1 MANNK
6 TSKAIQTAIDETMEQ
21 VKEYNQTISRNYYKS
36 LLSNAS
42 LPVCYINDDGKDI
55 NIYHIAV
62 SVATGSYQAKRIRD
76 SRPTLYGQMIEDCIS
91 VAMLALLG
99 AKKPTLKRGTKTES
113 LKAINNEIKKSY
125 YYSIATDAVAT
136 YIAANEA
143 YSIDAAI
150 RRAIREL
157 MDNEKIDRKTATKHI
172 KANIS
177 VDFIERQENRTY
189 TAATS
194 WVDAVKMVRT
204 PRLDNDILVCN
215 RLTAT
220 GLLKDGDAELLMKVF
235 DDKLT
240 FNSIK
245 TNNKTRWSR
254 IVAAVKVVYP
264 NGVSYHSDDDD
275 YNF

>member
-1 MANNK
+1 MVTNK
-6 TSKAIQTAIDETMEQ
+6 SSKAVQKAIDETMEK
-21 VKEYNQTISRNYYKS
+21 VKEYNQTVSRNYYKS
-36 LLSNAS
+36 LLSNAA
-42 LPVCYINDDGKDI
+42 LPTCYINDDGKEI

-62 SVATGSYQAKRIRD
+62 SVATGSYQARRIRD

-113 LKAINNEIKKSY
+113 LKAINNDIKKAY
-125 YYSIATDAVAT
+125 YYSVATDAVAT
-136 YIAANEA
+136 YIASNEA
-143 YSIDAAI
+143 YSINSAI

-157 MDNEKIDRKTATKHI
+157 MDNDGIDRKTATKRI
-172 KANIS
+172 RANIS
-177 VDFIERQENRTY
+177 VDFIERQENRTF

-194 WVDAVKMVRT
+194 WVDAVKMVKS

-220 GLLKDGDAELLMKVF
+220 GLLEDGDTDLLMKVF
-235 DDKLT
+235 EDKLT
-240 FNSIK
+240 FTSIK
-245 TNNKTRWSR
+245 SNNKTRWSR

-264 NGVSYHSDDDD
+264 NGVAYHSEDDD